1 MEKTKE
7 AEYYLGLY
15 KEDLLYIGLSIE
27 ETTFHMQIARN
38 YAIDFL
44 IRQQFAA
51 VKDAAKPSNIDTYIV
66 DFMIRNRLV
75 RSKKSLHERLE
86 SLKRFLDSLSR
97 HRRISSQSLS
107 KAFLHLEEKEE
118 VWANYLKSGPKS
130 GR

>member
-15 KEDLLYIGLSIE
+15 KEDLLYTGLSIE

-44 IRQQFAA
+44 IRQQFAT

-86 SLKRFLDSLSR
+86 SLRRFLDSLSR

-118 VWANYLKSGPKS
+118 VWASYLKSGPKS

>member
-75 RSKKSLHERLE
+75 RSKKRLHERLE

-118 VWANYLKSGPKS
+118 VWASYLKSGPKS